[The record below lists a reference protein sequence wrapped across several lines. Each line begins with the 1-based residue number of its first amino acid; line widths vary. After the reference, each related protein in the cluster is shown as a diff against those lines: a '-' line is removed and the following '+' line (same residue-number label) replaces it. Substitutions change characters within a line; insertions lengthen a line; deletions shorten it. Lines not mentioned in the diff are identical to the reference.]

1 MAKILPIEA
10 YGSAILRKEC
20 EDIDK
25 DYPGLEQL
33 IENMFETMYSAN
45 GVGLAAPQIGK
56 VIRLF
61 IVDASPFAE
70 PDDDGKIDEKAK
82 GLEDFKK
89 VFINADIVNEEGEI
103 WAFEEGCLSIPEIRE
118 DVYREPRVRI
128 TYYDENWNYHD
139 DVFEG
144 FAARIIQ
151 HEYDHIDGIL
161 FTDHLKPLKKRLLQ
175 LRLKDISKGNI
186 DVKYRMRF
194 PNKK

>member
-1 MAKILPIEA
+1 MGKILPIEA
-10 YGSAILRKEC
+10 YGSSVLRKDC

-25 DYPGLEQL
+25 NYPDLEQL
-33 IENMFETMYSAN
+33 IENMFDTMYSAN

-56 VIRLF
+56 AIRLF

-70 PDDDGKIDEKAK
+70 PDDDGKIDEKAI
-82 GLEDFKK
+82 GLEGFKK
-89 VFINADIVNEEGEI
+89 VFINADIIDENGEI

-118 DVYREPRVRI
+118 DVYREPHIRI
-128 TYYDENWNYHD
+128 TYYDENWNFHD
-139 DVFEG
+139 EIFSG
-144 FAARIIQ
+144 FAARVIQ

-175 LRLKDISKGNI
+175 RRLKDISKGNI

>member
-10 YGSAILRKEC
+10 YGSNVLRKEGV
-20 EDIDK
+20 EIDK
-25 DYPGLEQL
+25 NYSGLKQL
-33 IENMFETMYSAN
+33 IENMYETMYKAN

-56 VIRLF
+56 AIRLF
-61 IVDASPFAE
+61 IIDAAPFAE
-70 PDDDGKIDEKAK
+70 PDKDGNIDKKAK
-82 GLEDFKK
+82 GLENFNK
-89 VFINADIVNEEGEI
+89 VFINAKIIEEDGES
-103 WAFEEGCLSIPEIRE
+103 WTFEEGCLSIPEIRE
-118 DVYREPRVRI
+118 DVIREPRIRM
-128 TYYDENWNYHD
+128 TYYDEDWNFHD

-144 FAARIIQ
+144 FSARIIQ

-175 LRLKDISKGNI
+175 RKLKNISTGNI